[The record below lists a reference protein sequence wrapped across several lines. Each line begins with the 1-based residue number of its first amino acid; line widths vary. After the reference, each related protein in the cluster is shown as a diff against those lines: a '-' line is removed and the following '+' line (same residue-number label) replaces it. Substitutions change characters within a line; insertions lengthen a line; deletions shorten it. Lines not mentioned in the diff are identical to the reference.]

1 MSTSGLVI
9 DKKDG
14 KMSIRIEQD
23 QTACEA
29 CAARVFCSKSSC
41 EDANMI
47 LSDRPD
53 IHIGDHVQIEESKN
67 ILIKTSLVAYGI
79 PLLFFVTG
87 ALLGQFLPETRIPSE
102 LLQFACGC
110 IGLLIGGFLGRW
122 IALRISKRIE
132 NYIGIKVNK

>member
-47 LSDRPD
+47 LADRPD